1 LDRSKS
7 VLEIED
13 LTVRF
18 DIRNELLFRVTTRA
32 HAVEKVSLVGEAGR
46 GKSTIG
52 QTFYQPHDPVSGA
65 MRS

>member
-1 LDRSKS
+1 
-7 VLEIED
+7 
-13 LTVRF
+13 VRF

-32 HAVEKVSLVGEAGR
+32 HAVEKVSPNILPGEMVALIGEAGR